1 MLSRRQMLKRI
12 LAAVAACMGWVSPS
26 MGQSSSPTLK
36 TSARS
41 PTVFR
46 AANGRPEE
54 NQAKALDLADGVER
68 IVGSDDV
75 VVVKPNAQ
83 WWNQG
88 APNLAAVNALVELI
102 MDLTGGFRGEVVLAE
117 NCHRVPRPWESSS
130 SG

>member
-1 MLSRRQMLKRI
+1 
-12 LAAVAACMGWVSPS
+12 MGWGLPS
-26 MGQSSSPTLK
+26 MGQSSSPTSK
-36 TSARS
+36 TSALS
-41 PTVFR
+41 PAVFR

-54 NQAKALDLADGVER
+54 NLAKALDLADGVER

-75 VVVKPNAQ
+75 VVVKPNVQ

-102 MDLTGGFRGEVVLAE
+102 MDLNGGFRGEVLRAE
-117 NCHRVPRPWESSS
+117 NCHRGPRPWESSS